1 MINGKCKIYQTDRGT
16 EFCNAITDS
25 YCINEKIEH
34 ITSNVRHPQTNG
46 SIEVVHKKL
55 QTKIALEK
63 ANHKEI
69 NNHNII
75 TQCLEAHNNKI
86 HSATLYTPMDL
97 KNITDQNVISEVI
110 ENINKSMERKIQKGE
125 ISTKKSGF
133 FRILSIT
140 TGLIT
145 EKK

>member
-1 MINGKCKIYQTDRGT
+1 MINRKCKIYQTDIGT

-55 QTKIALEK
+55 QIKIALEK

-69 NNHNII
+69 NIHNII
-75 TQCLEAHNNKI
+75 TQYLEAHNNKI
-86 HSATLYTPMDL
+86 HSATLYTL
-97 KNITDQNVISEVI
+97 
-110 ENINKSMERKIQKGE
+110 
-125 ISTKKSGF
+125 
-133 FRILSIT
+133 
-140 TGLIT
+140 
-145 EKK
+145 

>member
-16 EFCNAITDS
+16 EFCNAITNS
-25 YCINEKIEH
+25 YCINEEIEH

-69 NNHNII
+69 NIHNII

-97 KNITDQNVISEVI
+97 KNMTDQNIISEVI
-110 ENINKSMERKIQKGE
+110 KNINKSIERKIKKGD
-125 ISTKKSGF
+125 
-133 FRILSIT
+133 ILEL
-140 TGLIT
+140 GDKL
-145 EKK
+145 